1 LQNFNVRDR
10 DHDMRDV
17 RVIVTQLESWPWR
30 VAMLLM
36 GGLGAV
42 LAMAIAMKAR
52 G

>member
-1 LQNFNVRDR
+1 
-10 DHDMRDV
+10 MRDV

-36 GGLGAV
+36 GALGAV